1 MKSRRLAKRTGSP
14 SFLTTRGPSGR
25 FLRAREGTWR
35 GLGSS
40 RAFPRYSERGC
51 VLTEL
56 VPEMLAVIEE
66 GHAPGVYDAPRRT
79 SAQRDAG
86 RGTGRSWKPGSRCI
100 LDAELSCIRGSL
112 SRVPVSLLLR
122 PGCYSSDSA
131 EWLQDQRDA
140 VRARGAGVLR
150 PSRCTCG
157 SESSLARG
165 PSLAALPWGWVG
177 GGRVEMVPGPAR
189 KVTFSQFS

>member
-66 GHAPGVYDAPRRT
+66 GHAPGFVMRLGEPQPSEMRVGAR
-79 SAQRDAG
+79 AG
-86 RGTGRSWKPGSRCI
+86 
-100 LDAELSCIRGSL
+100 AGSL
-112 SRVPVSLLLR
+112 DPVASWMQNSAASGDRFRGCPSVCSSVLAVIPPILLS
-122 PGCYSSDSA
+122 GCRTKGT
-131 EWLQDQRDA
+131 L
-140 VRARGAGVLR
+140 
-150 PSRCTCG
+150 C
-157 SESSLARG
+157 
-165 PSLAALPWGWVG
+165 ALEELGY
-177 GGRVEMVPGPAR
+177 
-189 KVTFSQFS
+189 